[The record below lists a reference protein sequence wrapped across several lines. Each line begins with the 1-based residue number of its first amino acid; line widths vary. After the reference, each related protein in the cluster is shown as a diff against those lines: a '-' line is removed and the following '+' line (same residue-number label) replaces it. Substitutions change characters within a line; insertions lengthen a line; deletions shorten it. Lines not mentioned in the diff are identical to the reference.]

1 MEASKENS
9 LAEESS
15 HVQENGQVQEKGPIL
30 AAEIATPALVVASN
44 FDELGLDASILSA
57 VKEMGYKTP
66 TPIQQQAIPLVLA
79 GRDLMAQAQT
89 GTGKTAAFVLPLLQK
104 MVPHA
109 STSASPARHPVRA
122 LVLTP
127 TRELAIQVHESVLA
141 YNKNLP
147 LRSCVVFGGVDMKA
161 QQAELRGGVEILVAT
176 PGRLLDHASSRG
188 VLLSQVQFLVLDE
201 ADRMLDMGFLPDL
214 KRILD
219 YLPVKRQTLLFSA
232 TFDDN
237 IVGLARSFLQNPLK
251 VEVAR
256 RNTSA
261 ENVEQLVHKVKEED
275 KLDALVRV
283 VKSRGIAQV
292 LVFTRTK
299 ICADKVGHRLQ
310 KRGIQAAIIHGDKAQ
325 VERFSALEGFK
336 QGKVQYLVATD
347 IAARGIDI
355 VELPCVVNYEL
366 PYAPEDYVHRIGRTG
381 RAGASGL
388 AVSLVSPEEERLLS
402 GIERFIKRDLKGSP
416 LPEIAMSPAIR
427 ALATS
432 SQAQPHATS
441 IAGSFSHSLSQPYV
455 PSEAVAA
462 APTGAWSGR
471 RRVEPVCALLL
482 PPVQPPL
489 RIAEATPQVISPA

>member
-1 MEASKENS
+1 MEVSKDT
-9 LAEESS
+9 
-15 HVQENGQVQEKGPIL
+15 
-30 AAEIATPALVVASN
+30 TPALEIAVN
-44 FDELGLDASILSA
+44 FDELGLAAPILAA

-66 TPIQQQAIPLVLA
+66 TPIQAQAIPLVLA

-104 MVPHA
+104 MVAHA
-109 STSASPARHPVRA
+109 NTSTSPARHPVRA
-122 LVLTP
+122 LVLAP

-147 LRSCVVFGGVDMKA
+147 LRSTVVFGGVDMKV
-161 QQAELRGGVEILVAT
+161 QQAELRSGVEILVAT

-188 VLLSQVQFLVLDE
+188 VLLSHVQFLVLDE

-219 YLPVKRQTLLFSA
+219 FLPTQRQTLLFSA

-261 ENVEQLVHKVKEED
+261 DNVEQLVHKVREED

-283 VKSRGIAQV
+283 VKSRDILQV

-299 ICADKVGHRLQ
+299 VCADKVGHRLQ

-325 VERFSALEGFK
+325 VERFAALEGFK

-347 IAARGIDI
+347 IAARGLDI

-388 AVSLVSPEEERLLS
+388 AVSLVAPDEERLLS
-402 GIERFIKRDLKGSP
+402 GIERFIKRDLKASS
-416 LPEIAMSPAIR
+416 LPELAPARPVR
-427 ALATS
+427 AVAS
-432 SQAQPHATS
+432 VA
-441 IAGSFSHSLSQPYV
+441 
-455 PSEAVAA
+455 PSAPVAAPVVNPAA
-462 APTGAWSGR
+462 APSVAGKRFGR
-471 RRVEPVCALLL
+471 TRAEPVCALLL
-482 PPVQPPL
+482 PPVVPVEPKSS
-489 RIAEATPQVISPA
+489 APQE

>member
-1 MEASKENS
+1 MQANKES
-9 LAEESS
+9 IRAIDPETTPILEVATSFDDLGLAA
-15 HVQENGQVQEKGPIL
+15 PIL
-30 AAEIATPALVVASN
+30 A
-44 FDELGLDASILSA
+44 A

-66 TPIQQQAIPLVLA
+66 TPIQSQAIPLVLA

-104 MVPHA
+104 MVTYA
-109 STSASPARHPVRA
+109 NASASPARHPVRA

-127 TRELAIQVHESVLA
+127 TRELAIQVHESVLD

-147 LRSCVVFGGVDMKA
+147 LRSTVVFGGVDMKA
-161 QQAELRGGVEILVAT
+161 QQAELRSGVEILVAT

-188 VLLSQVQFLVLDE
+188 VILSQVQFLVLDE

-219 YLPVKRQTLLFSA
+219 FLPTQRQTLLFSA

-261 ENVEQLVHKVKEED
+261 ENVEQVVHKVKDED
-275 KLDALVRV
+275 KLESLIRV
-283 VKSRGIAQV
+283 VSTREIAQV

-299 ICADKVGHRLQ
+299 VCADKVGHRLQ
-310 KRGIQAAIIHGDKAQ
+310 KRGIRAAIIHGDKAQ
-325 VERFSALEGFK
+325 VERLAALEDFK

-347 IAARGIDI
+347 IAARGLDI

-388 AVSLVSPEEERLLS
+388 AVSLCAPDEERLLA
-402 GIERFIKRDLKGSP
+402 GIERFIKRDLKATP
-416 LPEIAMSPAIR
+416 LPAATTVQPVR
-427 ALATS
+427 AV
-432 SQAQPHATS
+432 
-441 IAGSFSHSLSQPYV
+441 YV
-455 PSEAVAA
+455 A
-462 APTGAWSGR
+462 APTQSASSATSVNGVGKPVARYGR
-471 RRVEPVCALLL
+471 SRSEPVCALLL
-482 PPVQPPL
+482 PPVN
-489 RIAEATPQVISPA
+489 RVEAISAVPQA

>member
-1 MEASKENS
+1 MDAI
-9 LAEESS
+9 
-15 HVQENGQVQEKGPIL
+15 KGINP
-30 AAEIATPALVVASN
+30 ETTPALEVAGN
-44 FDELGLDASILSA
+44 FDELGLAAPILAA

-109 STSASPARHPVRA
+109 NASASPARHPVRA
-122 LVLTP
+122 LVLAP
-127 TRELAIQVHESVLA
+127 TRELAIQVHESVVD
-141 YNKNLP
+141 YNKHLP
-147 LRSCVVFGGVDMKA
+147 LRSTVVFGGVDMKV

-176 PGRLLDHASSRG
+176 PGRLLDHATSRS

-219 YLPVKRQTLLFSA
+219 FLPTQRQTLLFSA

-261 ENVEQLVHKVKEED
+261 DNVEQLVHKVREED

-283 VKSRGIAQV
+283 VKTRGIAQV

-299 ICADKVGHRLQ
+299 VCADKVGHRLQ

-325 VERFSALEGFK
+325 VERFAALEGFK

-347 IAARGIDI
+347 IAARGLDI

-388 AVSLVSPEEERLLS
+388 AVSLVSPDEERLLA
-402 GIERFIKRDLKGSP
+402 GIERFINRDLKASP
-416 LPEIAMSPAIR
+416 LPDTSP
-427 ALATS
+427 
-432 SQAQPHATS
+432 
-441 IAGSFSHSLSQPYV
+441 SQPLR
-455 PSEAVAA
+455 AVATVAEPA
-462 APTGAWSGR
+462 APLAASTPAAASSAPVGSRFGR
-471 RRVEPVCALLL
+471 TRAEPVCALL
-482 PPVQPPL
+482 QPPINRSEPAL
-489 RIAEATPQVISPA
+489 VVPQS

>member
-1 MEASKENS
+1 MEVSKETS
-9 LAEESS
+9 
-15 HVQENGQVQEKGPIL
+15 
-30 AAEIATPALVVASN
+30 PALEVATS
-44 FDELGLDASILSA
+44 FDELGLAAPILA
-57 VKEMGYKTP
+57 ALNEMGYKTP

-89 GTGKTAAFVLPLLQK
+89 GTGKTAAFALPLLQK

-109 STSASPARHPVRA
+109 NASASPARHPVRA

-127 TRELAIQVHESVLA
+127 TRELAIQVHESVVA
-141 YNKNLP
+141 YNKHLP
-147 LRSCVVFGGVDMKA
+147 LRSTVVFGGVDMKA
-161 QQAELRGGVEILVAT
+161 QIADLRNGVEILVAT
-176 PGRLLDHASSRG
+176 PGRLLDHANSRS

-219 YLPVKRQTLLFSA
+219 FLPTQRQTLLFSA

-283 VKSRGIAQV
+283 VNSRGIPQV

-299 ICADKVGHRLQ
+299 VCADKVGHRLQ

-325 VERFSALEGFK
+325 VERLAALEGFK

-388 AVSLVSPEEERLLS
+388 AVSLVAPDEERLLA
-402 GIERFIKRDLKGSP
+402 GIERFIKRDLNASP
-416 LPEIAMSPAIR
+416 LPEIARPQQVHAQ
-427 ALATS
+427 AS
-432 SQAQPHATS
+432 SA
-441 IAGSFSHSLSQPYV
+441 
-455 PSEAVAA
+455 EAVPAAPAA
-462 APTGAWSGR
+462 AQIPGARVGR
-471 RRVEPVCALLL
+471 RRAEPVCALLL
-482 PPVQPPL
+482 PPVQ
-489 RIAEATPQVISPA
+489 RAEPAPSAPQA

>member
-1 MEASKENS
+1 MEVSKET
-9 LAEESS
+9 
-15 HVQENGQVQEKGPIL
+15 
-30 AAEIATPALVVASN
+30 TPALEAATS
-44 FDELGLDASILSA
+44 FDELGLAAPILAA

-66 TPIQQQAIPLVLA
+66 TPIQSQAIPLVLA

-104 MVPHA
+104 MVAHA
-109 STSASPARHPVRA
+109 NASASPARHPVRA
-122 LVLTP
+122 LVLAP
-127 TRELAIQVHESVLA
+127 TRELAIQVHDSVVA

-147 LRSCVVFGGVDMKA
+147 LRSTVVFGGVDMKVQIA
-161 QQAELRGGVEILVAT
+161 DLRGGVEILVAT
-176 PGRLLDHASSRG
+176 PGRLLDHANSRS

-219 YLPVKRQTLLFSA
+219 FLPTQRQTLLFSA

-261 ENVEQLVHKVKEED
+261 ENVEQLVHKVKEEE
-275 KLDALVRV
+275 KLDALIRV
-283 VKSRGIAQV
+283 VKTREIAQV

-299 ICADKVGHRLQ
+299 VCADKVGHRLQ

-325 VERFSALEGFK
+325 VERFAALEGFK

-347 IAARGIDI
+347 IAARGLDI

-388 AVSLVSPEEERLLS
+388 AVSLVSPDEERLLA
-402 GIERFIKRDLKGSP
+402 GIERFIKRDLNASP
-416 LPEIAMSPAIR
+416 LPEIARPQEVRVVVAPSVAQAVPA
-427 ALATS
+427 A
-432 SQAQPHATS
+432 SQAQSTT
-441 IAGSFSHSLSQPYV
+441 
-455 PSEAVAA
+455 PSSPAVAR
-462 APTGAWSGR
+462 GIR
-471 RRVEPVCALLL
+471 RRAEPVCALLM
-482 PPVQPPL
+482 PPATVTEAAAVAPQP
-489 RIAEATPQVISPA
+489 